1 MTKFLAVLKR
11 EYLQRVRSRMFLA
24 TTILGPLVMALFGIV
39 PALMI
44 NMDVGGPV
52 RIAVVDET
60 GKLYDRLTESLM
72 SEKDEAAE
80 GSVADEA
87 TKSVQMN
94 NAERMQQAGK
104 LQHQAFWL
112 EKVETLN
119 RSLEQ
124 TRDELRRR
132 IRDKELDL
140 YLILRADI
148 LESGSAELVGSSTG
162 DIFSKGEL
170 KNAVS
175 NAVREARLEQ
185 ASIDP
190 QTVRVLSRPTE
201 LKIVRLDDLGE
212 TEDRGQGFVV
222 VFGVG
227 FIIYLTILMY
237 GQMVLGAVIEEKETR
252 IAEIL
257 FASVRPFILMVG
269 KLIGVSCVALTQ
281 LAIWGLAFI
290 TFVVFGT
297 NALNW
302 RGVPMQL
309 PGIRPI
315 VFLYFAL
322 FFLFGF
328 FIYAT
333 VYALVGSMVTTPQEG
348 AQLAMPIILLLV
360 VGFYLAFPVIKS
372 PNSPFAFWVSIFPF
386 FASITMLVRIVSQ
399 TPPFWQIA
407 LALLLEL
414 GTIVGLL
421 WLAARI
427 YRVGMLMYGKKATIP
442 EIIRWVRQA

>member
-24 TTILGPLVMALFGIV
+24 TTILGPLVMALFGVV

-44 NMDVGGPV
+44 NMEVGGPV
-52 RIAVVDET
+52 RIAVVDQT
-60 GKLYDRLTESLM
+60 GELYDRLSESLM
-72 SEKDEAAE
+72 SENDEAKE
-80 GSVADEA
+80 ESVADET

-94 NAERMQQAGK
+94 NTERMQQATNR
-104 LQHQAFWL
+104 QHQTFWL
-112 EKVETLN
+112 EKVETSG
-119 RSLEQ
+119 SLEQ
-124 TRDELRRR
+124 TRDELRRQ

-140 YLILRADI
+140 YLILPADI

-162 DIFSKGEL
+162 DIFSKGQL

-185 ASIDP
+185 ARIDA
-190 QTVRVLSRPTE
+190 QTVRILSRPTE
-201 LKIVRLDDLGE
+201 LKTVRLDDLGE
-212 TEDRGQGFVV
+212 TEDSGQGFLV

-227 FIIYLTILMY
+227 FTIYLTILMY

-257 FASVRPFILMVG
+257 FASVKPFTLMVG

-290 TFVVFGT
+290 TFIGLGT
-297 NALNW
+297 NALSW
-302 RGVPMQL
+302 RGVPMHL

-315 VFLYFAL
+315 LFLYFGL
-322 FFLFGF
+322 FFLLGY

-360 VGFYLAFPVIKS
+360 VGFYLAFPVMKS

>member
-1 MTKFLAVLKR
+1 MST
-11 EYLQRVRSRMFLA
+11 A
-24 TTILGPLVMALFGIV
+24 T
-39 PALMI
+39 
-44 NMDVGGPV
+44 
-52 RIAVVDET
+52 
-60 GKLYDRLTESLM
+60 
-72 SEKDEAAE
+72 
-80 GSVADEA
+80 
-87 TKSVQMN
+87 
-94 NAERMQQAGK
+94 
-104 LQHQAFWL
+104 
-112 EKVETLN
+112 
-119 RSLEQ
+119 LEQ
-124 TRDELRRR
+124 TREQLKRR
-132 IRDKELDL
+132 IREKELDL
-140 YLILRADI
+140 YLILPPDV
-148 LESGSAELVGSSTG
+148 LESGSAQLMGSSTG
-162 DIFSKGEL
+162 DIFAKDDLED
-170 KNAVS
+170 AIS

-185 ASIDP
+185 ARIDP
-190 QTVRVLSRPTE
+190 QTVRSLSRPTQ
-201 LKIVRLDDLGE
+201 LKVVKIDDVGE

-227 FIIYLTILMY
+227 FTIYLTILMY
-237 GQMVLGAVIEEKETR
+237 GQMVMGSVIDEKETR
-252 IAEIL
+252 IAEVL
-257 FASVRPFILMVG
+257 FASVRPFTLMLG
-269 KLIGVSCVALTQ
+269 KLIGISCVASTQ

-290 TFVVFGT
+290 TFVALGT
-297 NALNW
+297 NTLSW

-309 PGIRPI
+309 PGIRPFL
-315 VFLYFAL
+315 FLYFGL

-407 LALLLEL
+407 LALSLEL
-414 GTIVGLL
+414 GTTIGLL

>member
-11 EYLQRVRSRMFLA
+11 EYLQRVRSRMFIA
-24 TTILGPLVMALFGIV
+24 TTILGPLVMSLFAVV
-39 PALMI
+39 PALMFT
-44 NMDVGGPV
+44 MEVGGPV
-52 RIAVVDET
+52 RIAVVDQT
-60 GKLYDRLTESLM
+60 GKLFDHISESLT
-72 SEKDEAAE
+72 SDKDEDTA
-80 GSVADEA
+80 VADDA
-87 TKSVQMN
+87 AKSVQMDN
-94 NAERMQQAGK
+94 TERMQEAAERQR
-104 LQHQAFWL
+104 QTFWL
-112 EKVETLN
+112 EKVEVTDG
-119 RSLEQ
+119 SLEQ
-124 TRDELRRR
+124 TREELRRR
-132 IRDKELDL
+132 IRNKELEL
-140 YLILRADI
+140 YLILPADI
-148 LESGSAELVGSSTG
+148 LESGSAELVGSSSG

-175 NAVREARLEQ
+175 TAVREARLEQ
-185 ASIDP
+185 ARIDTK
-190 QTVRVLSRPTE
+190 TVRILSQPTE
-201 LKIVRLDDLGE
+201 LKTARLDDVGE
-212 TEDRGQGFVV
+212 TEDSGQGFIV

-227 FIIYLTILMY
+227 LTIYLTILMY

-257 FASVRPFILMVG
+257 FASVRPFTLMVG
-269 KLIGVSCVALTQ
+269 KLIGVSCVASTQ

-290 TFVVFGT
+290 TFVAVGT
-297 NALNW
+297 NALTW
-302 RGVPMQL
+302 RGIPMHL

-315 VFLYFAL
+315 LFLYFAL

-328 FIYAT
+328 LIYAT

-360 VGFYLAFPVIKS
+360 IGFYLAFPVIKS

-386 FASITMLVRIVSQ
+386 FASITMLVRIVAQ

-414 GTIVGLL
+414 TTIVGLL

-427 YRVGMLMYGKKATIP
+427 YRVGMLMYGKKATIS
-442 EIIRWVRQA
+442 EIVRWVRQA

>member
-1 MTKFLAVLKR
+1 MTKLLAVVKR
-11 EYLQRVRSRMFLA
+11 EYVQRVRSRMFIA
-24 TTILGPLVMALFGIV
+24 TTILGPLVMGLFGLV
-39 PALMI
+39 PTLIFKME
-44 NMDVGGPV
+44 VGGPV
-52 RIAVVDET
+52 RIAVVDQT
-60 GKLYDRLTESLM
+60 GRLYDRLNESLM
-72 SEKDEAAE
+72 NEQEKPEL
-80 GSVADEA
+80 GSVAEDAE
-87 TKSVQMN
+87 KSVQMD
-94 NAERMQQAGK
+94 NAERLQQVASRQHHTFR
-104 LQHQAFWL
+104 LQ
-112 EKVETLN
+112 KVET
-119 RSLEQ
+119 SIATLEQ
-124 TRDELRRR
+124 NREELKRK
-132 IRDKELDL
+132 IREKELDL
-140 YLILRADI
+140 YLILPANV
-148 LESGSAELVGSSTG
+148 LENGSAELVGSSTG
-162 DIFSKGEL
+162 DIFAKDDLED
-170 KNAVS
+170 AVT

-185 ASIDP
+185 ARIDP
-190 QTVRVLSRPTE
+190 QTVRILSRPTE
-201 LKIVRLDDLGE
+201 MKIVKLDDLGE

-222 VFGVG
+222 VFGAG
-227 FIIYLTILMY
+227 FSMYLTILLY

-257 FASVRPFILMVG
+257 FASVRPFTLMTG

-297 NALNW
+297 NALTL

-315 VFLYFAL
+315 LFLYFAL
-322 FFLFGF
+322 FFLLGF

-386 FASITMLVRIVSQ
+386 FASITMLVRIVAQ

-414 GTIVGLL
+414 GTIVALL

>member
-11 EYLQRVRSRMFLA
+11 EYLQRVRSRMFLV
-24 TTILGPLVMALFGIV
+24 TTILGPLVMSLFGIV

-44 NMDVGGPV
+44 NMEVGGPV
-52 RIAVVDET
+52 RLAVVDQT
-60 GKLYDRLTESLM
+60 GKLYDRLNESLIH
-72 SEKDEAAE
+72 ERDETE
-80 GSVADEA
+80 VESVADNA
-87 TKSVQMN
+87 QKSVQMD
-94 NAERMQQAGK
+94 NAQRMQQAARR
-104 LQHQAFWL
+104 QRQSFWL
-112 EKVETLN
+112 QKVEASDS
-119 RSLEQ
+119 SLGQ
-124 TRDELRRR
+124 TREELRRR
-132 IRDKELDL
+132 IRNKELDL
-140 YLILRADI
+140 YLILPADI

-162 DIFSKGEL
+162 DIFSKGDL

-185 ASIDP
+185 ARIDSK
-190 QTVRVLSRPTE
+190 TVRILSRPTE
-201 LKIVRLDDLGE
+201 LKTVRLDDVGE
-212 TEDRGQGFVV
+212 TEDSGQGFIV

-227 FIIYLTILMY
+227 FTIYLTILMY

-257 FASVRPFILMVG
+257 FASVKPFTLMVG

-290 TFVVFGT
+290 TFVGLGT
-297 NALNW
+297 NAVSF
-302 RGVPMQL
+302 RGVPMHL
-309 PGIRPI
+309 PGIHPI
-315 VFLYFAL
+315 LFLYFAL
-322 FFLFGF
+322 FFLLGF

-360 VGFYLAFPVIKS
+360 VAFYMAFPVMKS
-372 PNSPFAFWVSIFPF
+372 PNSPFAFWVSIVPF

-414 GTIVGLL
+414 GTIIALL
-421 WLAARI
+421 WVASRI

-442 EIIRWVRQA
+442 EIVRWVRQA